1 MIKVAIIVKED
12 GKYLVKTEDGSRT
25 LGTHDN
31 RRDAEI
37 QLYAIHKSQ
46 EREKKKKKKK
56 KHAASW
62 KIRYIL
68 DKDDCGCSNIP
79 TTPEEHQQRAIDL
92 ARLAHENGDTTMRT
106 DAHIDHHF
114 IHGAQ

>member
-1 MIKVAIIVKED
+1 MIRLAIIVKED

-31 RRDAEI
+31 RKDAEI

-56 KHAASW
+56 KKHASW
-62 KIRYIL
+62 SERYL
-68 DKDDCGCSNIP
+68 
-79 TTPEEHQQRAIDL
+79 
-92 ARLAHENGDTTMRT
+92 NG
-106 DAHIDHHF
+106 
-114 IHGAQ
+114 